1 MSADVVAGR
10 HQVASNR
17 LLACPLLRIALL
29 FTVIYLSYYEIFFNV
44 VYWID

>member
-1 MSADVVAGR
+1 MSMDVVAER

-29 FTVIYLSYYEIFFNV
+29 FTYLFDAIF
-44 VYWID
+44 